1 LGIAARRYGRVTKR
15 SNVAIDPNT
24 EHHITLS
31 KHLIENA
38 KQERERLLE
47 QIAAS
52 QKTIEQSLK
61 LIARLDAAIAQAE
74 NEKH

>member
-1 LGIAARRYGRVTKR
+1 MGTAARRYGYVAKR
-15 SNVAIDPNT
+15 SNMAVDPDT

-38 KQERERLLE
+38 KQERERLLQ

-61 LIARLDAAIAQAE
+61 LIARLDAAIARAE
-74 NEKH
+74 KP

>member
-1 LGIAARRYGRVTKR
+1 MT
-15 SNVAIDPNT
+15 IDPDT

-38 KQERERLLE
+38 KQERERLLR

-61 LIARLDAAIAQAE
+61 LIARLDAAITRAE
-74 NEKH
+74 KP

>member
-1 LGIAARRYGRVTKR
+1 MV
-15 SNVAIDPNT
+15 IDPDT

-38 KQERERLLE
+38 KLERERLLE

-61 LIARLDAAIAQAE
+61 LIARLDAAIKQAE
-74 NEKH
+74 KP

>member
-1 LGIAARRYGRVTKR
+1 M
-15 SNVAIDPNT
+15 AIDPDT
-24 EHHITLS
+24 EHHIALS

-38 KQERERLLE
+38 KQERERLLQ

-61 LIARLDAAIAQAE
+61 LIARLDAAITQAE
-74 NEKH
+74 KP

>member
-1 LGIAARRYGRVTKR
+1 M
-15 SNVAIDPNT
+15 AIDPDT
-24 EHHITLS
+24 EHRISLS
-31 KHLIENA
+31 KQLIENA
-38 KQERERLLE
+38 KQERERLLQ

-74 NEKH
+74 KP

>member
-1 LGIAARRYGRVTKR
+1 M
-15 SNVAIDPNT
+15 AIDPDT

-61 LIARLDAAIAQAE
+61 LIARLDAAIKQAE
-74 NEKH
+74 NP

>member
-1 LGIAARRYGRVTKR
+1 M
-15 SNVAIDPNT
+15 AIDADT
-24 EHHITLS
+24 ERRITLS

-38 KQERERLLE
+38 KEERERLLQ

-61 LIARLDAAIAQAE
+61 LIARLDAAITQAE
-74 NEKH
+74 KP

>member
-1 LGIAARRYGRVTKR
+1 MATDPDSEQPIA
-15 SNVAIDPNT
+15 
-24 EHHITLS
+24 LS

-38 KQERERLLE
+38 KQERERLLQ

-61 LIARLDAAIAQAE
+61 LIARLDAAIAEAE
-74 NEKH
+74 KP